1 MTALL
6 GNERTLKIVVGYV
19 PGLDRIP
26 RHLAALSLRR
36 RYAFVLD
43 TYRTASVDAYFDVEI
58 YAAVLRTV
66 LTLVGATSL
75 SVVQQ
80 TGEVRAF
87 ESGEAEQVLTP
98 EEPPREIQ
106 LLQATETVAALVSE
120 PWVTT
125 GGPEPYHDSYT
136 VALFCRIGDP
146 SQVVERVR
154 RAVEDVGAVVTEV
167 VSGGAEPE
175 PPSLLARI
183 AERLGLGPLLRMP

>member
-1 MTALL
+1 MSAST
-6 GNERTLKIVVGYV
+6 GERTLKIVVGYI
-19 PGLDRIP
+19 PGLDKIP
-26 RHLAALSLRR
+26 RRVAALGLRR

-43 TYRTASVDAYFDVEI
+43 TYRTASVDAYFDVQI
-58 YAAVLRTV
+58 YAAILRTV

-75 SVVQQ
+75 SVLQE
-80 TGEVRAF
+80 TGEARAF
-87 ESGEAEQVLTP
+87 EPGDVEQLLTP
-98 EEPPREIQ
+98 EGPPREIEVR
-106 LLQATETVAALVSE
+106 QATEIVAALVSE

-136 VALFCRIGDP
+136 VALFCRVGDP

-154 RAVEDVGAVVTEV
+154 RAVEDVGAVVTDV

-183 AERLGLGPLLRMP
+183 AERLGFGPLLRMP